1 MIRCRSISSSPFTVV
16 CLSPFP
22 AVTLTAQAFR
32 LGVPADVL
40 EVFTGVE
47 R

>member
-1 MIRCRSISSSPFTVV
+1 MPVDFHQVHHLQSFVS
-16 CLSPFP
+16 